1 MLDLG
6 VQRAPGNSGEEPE
19 GPGGGLW
26 DTVHACLWAVVG
38 SLVWLNGAYSGDP
51 VERTLQGMEK
61 QVTFPDTGA

>member
-1 MLDLG
+1 MCRGLLETVG
-6 VQRAPGNSGEEPE
+6 KSQRAQEVDCGTRSMP
-19 GPGGGLW
+19 
-26 DTVHACLWAVVG
+26 ACGAVVG